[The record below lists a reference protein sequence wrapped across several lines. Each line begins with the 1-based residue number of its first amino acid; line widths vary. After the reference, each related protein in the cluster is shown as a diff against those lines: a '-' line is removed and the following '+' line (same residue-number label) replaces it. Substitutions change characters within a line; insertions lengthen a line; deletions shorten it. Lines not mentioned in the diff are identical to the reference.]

1 MSAKRPRV
9 IVLGASGTLGRVV
22 ASSLAAAGARV
33 GLTYRTG
40 QAVAAELG
48 ERLDGAVVRHL
59 DLTVTADI
67 PRVLADLRDELGGLD
82 ALVHCA
88 TLGSA
93 TDDGTFDTVESA
105 TEAGWDRLMS
115 VNVRSA
121 FFAAQYAAS
130 VMREGGNL
138 VFLGSIDGVKSVPA
152 PIAYATSKGALR
164 AMATSLAKELG
175 PKNIRVNVVAPGIL
189 EAGASRLLPDDL
201 RAQYLR
207 HSGSKRLGRLEEIAS
222 LCTFL
227 LLENT
232 YVTGQTIVADGG
244 L

>member
-1 MSAKRPRV
+1 MSARPRV

-22 ASSLAAAGARV
+22 TRSLAAAGARV
-33 GLTYRTG
+33 GLTFRTG
-40 QAVAAELG
+40 QAVAGELAAE
-48 ERLDGAVVRHL
+48 LDGAVSRHL
-59 DLTVTADI
+59 DLTLTADI
-67 PRVLADLRDELGGLD
+67 PRVLAELRDELGGLD
-82 ALVHCA
+82 ALIHCA
-88 TLGSA
+88 TIGSTTA
-93 TDDGTFDTVESA
+93 DASFDTVEST

-121 FFAAQYAAS
+121 FFATQYAAS
-130 VMREGGNL
+130 VMPGGGNL
-138 VFLGSIDGVKSVPA
+138 VLLGSIDGVKSVPA

-175 PKNIRVNVVAPGIL
+175 PRNLRVNVVAPGVL

-207 HSGSKRLGRLEEIAS
+207 HSGAKRLGRLEEIAA
-222 LCTFL
+222 LCTWL

-232 YVTGQTIVADGG
+232 YVTGQTIVVDGG